1 MSADE
6 EHDEAERFY
15 LRIRRRLP
23 PGGEDE
29 LNELGAGLVFAVV
42 AVVLWGVAI
51 ALGTADLGP
60 VIVGFFAVMYVLYL
74 AIDYSYAT

>member
-1 MSADE
+1 MPADE

-29 LNELGAGLVFAVV
+29 LNELGAGLVFAAV
-42 AVVLWGVAI
+42 AVLLWGI
-51 ALGTADLGP
+51 AAVLGSADLGP
-60 VIVGFFAVMYVLYL
+60 VVVGFFAVMYVLYL
-74 AIDYSYAT
+74 ALDYFSTA